1 MLLIHLK
8 DGKYHLIDP
17 EAILLVDLV
26 LALLTKS
33 VQRNI
38 QIRPILLDDI
48 MKPQLV
54 RLDQIAKRHH
64 NVIGDLYQ
72 VVLVKHRFVLGQKLN

>member
-1 MLLIHLK
+1 MLLIQLK
-8 DGKYHLIDP
+8 DAKYHLINP
-17 EAILLVDLV
+17 EAILLVHLV

-48 MKPQLV
+48 VKPQLV
-54 RLDQIAKRHH
+54 GLYEIAKRHH
-64 NVIGDLYQ
+64 NVVGNLYH
-72 VVLVKHRFVLGQKLN
+72 VVFVKHWLVLGQ